1 MAESKSTIENLMDHF
16 IEMVNAELV
25 KCVESESN
33 LREDNNILLEKLTQ
47 KMNSPN
53 KPLSLVEKKVLEDEV
68 RDAASSSQENYS
80 LCEKLEICP
89 AAEVD
94 NHSEDDEKD

>member
-33 LREDNNILLEKLTQ
+33 LRDYNNILLEKENEFAEQ
-47 KMNSPN
+47 A
-53 KPLSLVEKKVLEDEV
+53 LVSHLLF
-68 RDAASSSQENYS
+68 SYF
-80 LCEKLEICP
+80 
-89 AAEVD
+89 
-94 NHSEDDEKD
+94 

>member
-33 LREDNNILLEKLTQ
+33 LREDNNILLEKENEFAEQ
-47 KMNSPN
+47 A
-53 KPLSLVEKKVLEDEV
+53 LVSHLLF
-68 RDAASSSQENYS
+68 SYF
-80 LCEKLEICP
+80 
-89 AAEVD
+89 
-94 NHSEDDEKD
+94 